1 MSPVSKFHSPVF
13 PESLSND
20 DKSALLRIAR
30 RSLTE
35 KILHG
40 RRWDPQNIGGTLAAR
55 RGAFVTLELRGKLRG
70 CVGLVESAHSVAATV
85 ARCAIAA
92 ALEDDRFSPVGP
104 DEAPQ
109 LAIEIS
115 VLSVPKIIA
124 VGEIE
129 IGRHGLIIERGP
141 FRGLLLPQVALE
153 RNWTP
158 ERFLAD
164 TCIKAGLSADAWKSS
179 QARILGFSADVFSE
193 SDEPSEYVVGSS
205 LSSAE

>member
-40 RRWDPQNIGGTLAAR
+40 RRWDPQNIGGTLAPAAER
-55 RGAFVTLELRGKLRG
+55 SSRWSFAESCADAWTG
-70 CVGLVESAHSVAATV
+70 ESAHSVAATV